1 MLTTDILAT
10 VTKAGKVSNPEGA
23 PNDFFEMVPVLIPS
37 TTPSMKSCRCIKISY
52 QVKVSFICGVFFNQ
66 FSVFILWD
74 LKACKGKTIARI
86 QKKDQKTDE
95 WDLDKS

>member
-10 VTKAGKVSNPEGA
+10 VTKAGKASNLEEA

-52 QVKVSFICGVFFNQ
+52 QVKVSFMSILQSIFCFY
-66 FSVFILWD
+66 FSGHGIL
-74 LKACKGKTIARI
+74 KERQNHG
-86 QKKDQKTDE
+86 
-95 WDLDKS
+95 

>member
-23 PNDFFEMVPVLIPS
+23 PNGFFEMVPVLIPS

-52 QVKVSFICGVFFNQ
+52 QVKVSFMSILQ
-66 FSVFILWD
+66 SISVFTSL
-74 LKACKGKTIARI
+74 
-86 QKKDQKTDE
+86 E
-95 WDLDKS
+95 S

>member
-1 MLTTDILAT
+1 MLTTDILET

-74 LKACKGKTIARI
+74 LKAKAKP
-86 QKKDQKTDE
+86 
-95 WDLDKS
+95 